1 MPKINTTNLDYYERE
16 EEKQIIDYLSTSNI
30 YRNIFMLGDS
40 GTGKTKL
47 AKKAISIMHESDY
60 FSHFTIIHLDAV
72 QIPENCEKDTFYSFL
87 TYQLLK
93 KTKYNESNVTYVT
106 GDNTFLSFLDK
117 STYIEEVKNNA
128 KKVLISALSLI
139 PNVGSTIYSI
149 LNSTD
154 TNLSSNYQTAIS

>member
-1 MPKINTTNLDYYERE
+1 M
-16 EEKQIIDYLSTSNI
+16 
-30 YRNIFMLGDS
+30 
-40 GTGKTKL
+40 
-47 AKKAISIMHESDY
+47 
-60 FSHFTIIHLDAV
+60 
-72 QIPENCEKDTFYSFL
+72 

-106 GDNTFLSFLDK
+106 EENTFLSFLDK
-117 STYIEEVKNNA
+117 STYIEEVKSNA

-154 TNLSSNYQTAIS
+154 TDLSSNYQTAKTVFFDYLSFLNKETGLIYLLIIFRLFQMKLSLILII